1 MATNTASGSISGQP
15 SKRDP
20 NAFPLDEKMFK
31 LLREQDLDLV
41 KLYTGIQDHEQ
52 VKAHIINIQKEAYPV
67 WLDKL
72 RSLHIYL
79 HRPHFS
85 RSCPTNAFGS
95 FLSLRTCSDFV
106 IDMLQG
112 LSQSL

>member
-1 MATNTASGSISGQP
+1 MSADTASDRASGEP

-41 KLYTGIQDHEQ
+41 KLYTGIQDIAQ

-67 WLDKL
+67 QLVETD
-72 RSLHIYL
+72 
-79 HRPHFS
+79 PV
-85 RSCPTNAFGS
+85 GE
-95 FLSLRTCSDFV
+95 
-106 IDMLQG
+106 
-112 LSQSL
+112 